1 MDDSVAILR
10 ALAAGFDPRTG
21 EEFGDKGAW
30 ADPRVTAALTRAAD
44 ALETKE
50 RRDAARIEKPL
61 PAAAGQ
67 PWTADEDERLKTE
80 YRSAATIR
88 ALAELHARTRGAIS
102 ARLVRLG
109 LVEPPVRPA
118 PPGV

>member
-1 MDDSVAILR
+1 MDDSVAILK

-21 EEFGDKGAW
+21 EEFGEKGAW

-61 PAAAGQ
+61 PSAAGQ
-67 PWTADEDERLKTE
+67 PWTAEDDERLKTE
-80 YRSAATIR
+80 FKEVASIRS
-88 ALAELHARTRGAIS
+88 LAELHSRTRGAIS
-102 ARLVRLG
+102 ARLLRLG
-109 LVEPPVRPA
+109 LVEAPARPA
-118 PPGV
+118 PDVG